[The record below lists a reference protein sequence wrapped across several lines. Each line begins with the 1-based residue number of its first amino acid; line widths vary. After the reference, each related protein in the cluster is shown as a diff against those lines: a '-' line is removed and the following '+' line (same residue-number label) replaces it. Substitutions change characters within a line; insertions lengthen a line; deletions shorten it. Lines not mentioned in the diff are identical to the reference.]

1 MTLDYTGNVVGQLD
15 GVNTAE
21 DGEGEDAAKDG
32 FRIPKGLG
40 ERNQRLLTA
49 TPEERAR
56 GVVRVPKC
64 VVCPK
69 AGFSKLENIIR
80 HCDRTEA
87 HPKSLVFCRF
97 CGVFFFNRAQ
107 KHGFDT
113 KRTPLKCASTLAR
126 PRLRK
131 SGG

>member
-21 DGEGEDAAKDG
+21 DGEGENAAKDG
-32 FRIPKGLG
+32 FRIPKGLS

-49 TPEERAR
+49 TPEERAH

-87 HPKSLVFCRF
+87 HPKSLVICRF
-97 CGVFFFNRAQ
+97 CGVFFSIAPRSA
-107 KHGFDT
+107 GP
-113 KRTPLKCASTLAR
+113 TPKES
-126 PRLRK
+126 P
-131 SGG
+131 